1 MKQETKVI
9 VLVVLIVV
17 LGLVAYFVLFR
28 PKVSEVAAILPG
40 AATTTTQPATDK
52 TLPAAEDVAYLKQ
65 WLASRDRPSPKT
77 QVTFGLVVPPKSTP
91 AGPEADPV
99 ASAGDPLRL
108 DGIIKLG
115 RTPKAIIGGEAYGVG
130 QTVRY
135 TAFTVVTVTDGGVKL
150 RSSGGQEMVLV
161 LQK

>member
-1 MKQETKVI
+1 MKQETKAVI
-9 VLVVLIVV
+9 LVVLIVV
-17 LGLVAYFVLFR
+17 LGAVAYFVIFR
-28 PKVSEVAAILPG
+28 SKAAYVVALLPG
-40 AATTTTQPATDK
+40 ATTTTTQPSGDK
-52 TLPAAEDVAYLKQ
+52 ALPAPEDVAFLKQ
-65 WLASRDRPSPKT
+65 WLAGREAPTPKT

-91 AGPEADPV
+91 AGPEADPA

-108 DGIIKLG
+108 DGIIKTG
-115 RTPKAIIGGEAYGVG
+115 RTPKAIIGGEAYSVG

-135 TAFTVVTVTDGGVKL
+135 TAFSVVTVTDGGVKL